1 MVAINPM
8 YYGTFA
14 FLGFMSFFFAL
25 AFWMLRGLGK
35 EEAQKRAAGFTTS
48 PPESRSQSG
57 D

>member
-1 MVAINPM
+1 MNPM
-8 YYGTFA
+8 FYGTFA

-25 AFWMLRGLGK
+25 AFWMLRGLRK
-35 EEAQKRAAGFTTS
+35 EEDQKRAAGFTTS

>member
-1 MVAINPM
+1 MNPM
-8 YYGTFA
+8 FYGTFA

-35 EEAQKRAAGFTTS
+35 EKDQKRAAGFTTS